1 MIINQCYSVL
11 MVKREVKSLS
21 KEASNPGMPGF
32 FFLARGYYTK
42 NNGVNSM
49 RPLWKGAVSFGL
61 VYVPVKM
68 YAATERKNIK
78 FNYLHDKCKTPIQYR
93 RYCPYCDTEVSNE
106 EIVRG
111 YEYEKGKYVVMKEED
126 FENLPGENTKS
137 INIVDFVDL
146 KDINPL
152 YFDKGYYLAP
162 GEGGQKVYELLKK
175 SMQETG
181 KVAVAK
187 VVIRNKESLAAL
199 RVDDGVLTMSTMFYP
214 DEVRKPT
221 GIPELEYNVDIHE
234 NELKMAVN
242 LINNLSAEFAP
253 EKYTDEYRQQLMEV
267 IQAKVAGEGVE
278 VPPTPETD
286 KVVDL
291 MTALKASIDLAKQ
304 ERGGP
309 KKKGATAKKAAGTK
323 KAAGA

>member
-1 MIINQCYSVL
+1 
-11 MVKREVKSLS
+11 
-21 KEASNPGMPGF
+21 
-32 FFLARGYYTK
+32 
-42 NNGVNSM
+42 M

-68 YAATERKNIK
+68 YAATERKSVK
-78 FNYLHDKCKTPIQYR
+78 FNYLHEKCKTPIQYR
-93 RYCPYCDTEVSNE
+93 RFCPYCDTEVANE

-126 FENLPGENTKS
+126 FEHLPGENTRS

-146 KDINPL
+146 KDIDPL
-152 YFDKGYYLAP
+152 YYDKGYYLSP
-162 GEGGQKVYELLKK
+162 GEGGERVYELLKK

-187 VVIRNKESLAAL
+187 VVIRNKESLAAI
-199 RVDDGVLTMSTMFYP
+199 RVADGVLTMSTMFYP
-214 DEVRKPT
+214 DEVRKPSA
-221 GIPELEYNVDIHE
+221 IPELDYQVNVHD

-242 LINNLSAEFAP
+242 LINNLSADFQP
-253 EKYTDEYRQQLMEV
+253 GKYTDDYRDQLMEV

-278 VPPTPETD
+278 VAPVPQTD

-291 MTALKASIDLAKQ
+291 MSALKASIDLAKQ
-304 ERGGP
+304 DRED
-309 KKKGATAKKAAGTK
+309 KKKKEAGAKKGTRTRKATAS
-323 KAAGA
+323 